1 MGGNRYD
8 DSEWLDF
15 FAEPGGVSPE
25 LRAVGASFSNSVWTA
40 FLAWG
45 AEHVEDLADIVEAID
60 ADTLAYKAY
69 GSLGGHGIGLWDGDV
84 FSEVGLDSGVAEKL
98 GRSFEAWIKADRHIS
113 RAGGRLDDLFSMASE
128 PQDEDADEDE

>member
-8 DSEWLDF
+8 ASEWLDF
-15 FAEPGGVSPE
+15 FAEPGEVSRE
-25 LRAVGASFSNSVWTA
+25 LRAAGASFSSSVWTA

-69 GSLGGHGIGLWDGDV
+69 GSLVGHGIGLWDGEV

-98 GRSFEAWIKADRHIS
+98 GRSFEAWIKADEHIS

-128 PQDEDADEDE
+128 PQDEDTDEDE